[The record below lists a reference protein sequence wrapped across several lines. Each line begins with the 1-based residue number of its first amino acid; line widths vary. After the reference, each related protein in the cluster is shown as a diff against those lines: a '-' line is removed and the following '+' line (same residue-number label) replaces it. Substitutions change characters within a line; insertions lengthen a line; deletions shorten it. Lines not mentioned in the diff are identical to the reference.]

1 MENSIDIKKLAKCAM
16 LNLEKDGAE
25 GMQAAVEKSVES
37 CGVLAEVFEKGSV
50 EHLTVAGGT
59 YNICGT
65 GGTYNISGTD
75 GTYNI
80 CGTGGINGTDGGTGE
95 SAGAAVLRS
104 DEPCEADS
112 AAAQRILKAAPETYE
127 NCIAVPRVVE

>member
-65 GGTYNISGTD
+65 D

-112 AAAQRILKAAPETYE
+112 AVAQRILKAAPETYE

>member
-1 MENSIDIKKLAKCAM
+1 MEKSIDINRLAKCAM
-16 LNLEKDGAE
+16 LHLEKDEAE

-37 CGVLAEVFEKGSV
+37 CGVLSEVFEKGSV
-50 EHLTVAGGT
+50 EHLTVAVGT

-65 GGTYNISGTD
+65 G

-80 CGTGGINGTDGGTGE
+80 CGTGGINGTDGGTEE

-112 AAAQRILKAAPETYE
+112 AAAQRILKAAPETCE
-127 NCIAVPRVVE
+127 NCIAVPRVVD

>member
-16 LNLEKDGAE
+16 LYLEKDGAE

-59 YNICGT
+59 YNICGI
-65 GGTYNISGTD
+65 G

>member
-16 LNLEKDGAE
+16 LHLEKDGAE

-59 YNICGT
+59 YNICGI
-65 GGTYNISGTD
+65 G

>member
-16 LNLEKDGAE
+16 LHLEKDGAE
-25 GMQAAVEKSVES
+25 EMQAAVEKSVES

-59 YNICGT
+59 YNISGT
-65 GGTYNISGTD
+65 G

>member
-16 LNLEKDGAE
+16 LYLEKDGAE

-59 YNICGT
+59 YNISGT
-65 GGTYNISGTD
+65 G

-95 SAGAAVLRS
+95 SAGASVLRS

>member
-16 LNLEKDGAE
+16 LYLEKDGAE

-65 GGTYNISGTD
+65 G

>member
-16 LNLEKDGAE
+16 LYLEKDGAE

-59 YNICGT
+59 YNICGI
-65 GGTYNISGTD
+65 G

-95 SAGAAVLRS
+95 NAGASVLRS

-112 AAAQRILKAAPETYE
+112 AATQRILKAAPETYE

>member
-37 CGVLAEVFEKGSV
+37 CGVLSEVFEKGSV

-59 YNICGT
+59 YNISGT
-65 GGTYNISGTD
+65 GGTYNICGTD
-75 GTYNI
+75 
-80 CGTGGINGTDGGTGE
+80 GINGTDGGTGE
-95 SAGAAVLRS
+95 SAGAAALRS

-112 AAAQRILKAAPETYE
+112 TAAQRILKAAPETYE

>member
-16 LNLEKDGAE
+16 LYLEKDGAE

-59 YNICGT
+59 YNICGI
-65 GGTYNISGTD
+65 G

-95 SAGAAVLRS
+95 NAGAAVLRS

-112 AAAQRILKAAPETYE
+112 AATQRILKAAPETYE

>member
-59 YNICGT
+59 YNISGT
-65 GGTYNISGTD
+65 G

>member
-1 MENSIDIKKLAKCAM
+1 MYETEREMENSIDIKKLAKCAM
-16 LNLEKDGAE
+16 LYLEKDGAE

-37 CGVLAEVFEKGSV
+37 CGVLSEIFEKGSV

-59 YNICGT
+59 YNI
-65 GGTYNISGTD
+65 S
-75 GTYNI
+75 
-80 CGTGGINGTDGGTGE
+80 GTGGINGTDGGTGE
-95 SAGAAVLRS
+95 SAGAAALRS

>member
-16 LNLEKDGAE
+16 LNLEKDEAE

-37 CGVLAEVFEKGSV
+37 CGVLSEVFEKGSV

-59 YNICGT
+59 YNICGI
-65 GGTYNISGTD
+65 G

>member
-16 LNLEKDGAE
+16 LHLEKDGAE
-25 GMQAAVEKSVES
+25 EMQAAVEKSVES

-59 YNICGT
+59 YNICGI
-65 GGTYNISGTD
+65 G

>member
-16 LNLEKDGAE
+16 LYLEKDGAE

-59 YNICGT
+59 YNICGI
-65 GGTYNISGTD
+65 G

-112 AAAQRILKAAPETYE
+112 AATQRILKAAPETYE

>member
-16 LNLEKDGAE
+16 LYLEKDGAE

-65 GGTYNISGTD
+65 D

-80 CGTGGINGTDGGTGE
+80 CGTDGINGTDGGTGE

>member
-1 MENSIDIKKLAKCAM
+1 MENSIDINKLAKCAM

-37 CGVLAEVFEKGSV
+37 CGVLSEVFEKGSV

-65 GGTYNISGTD
+65 GGK
-75 GTYNI
+75 YNI

-112 AAAQRILKAAPETYE
+112 AAAQRILKAAPETCE
-127 NCIAVPRVVE
+127 NCIAVPRVVD

>member
-16 LNLEKDGAE
+16 LNLEKDEAE

-65 GGTYNISGTD
+65 GG
-75 GTYNI
+75 
-80 CGTGGINGTDGGTGE
+80 INGTDGGTGE
-95 SAGAAVLRS
+95 NAGAAVLRS